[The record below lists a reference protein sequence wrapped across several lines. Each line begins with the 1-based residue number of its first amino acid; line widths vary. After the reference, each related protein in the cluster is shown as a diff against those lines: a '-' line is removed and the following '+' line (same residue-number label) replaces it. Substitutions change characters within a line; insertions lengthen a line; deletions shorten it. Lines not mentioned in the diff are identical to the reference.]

1 VSNQKEVFFTTA
13 PRYQTSQSR
22 SNGPSWRRELRMQGS
37 RC

>member
-13 PRYQTSQSR
+13 PRYQTSHSR
-22 SNGPSWRRELRMQGS
+22 CNGPLRRRELRMQGS